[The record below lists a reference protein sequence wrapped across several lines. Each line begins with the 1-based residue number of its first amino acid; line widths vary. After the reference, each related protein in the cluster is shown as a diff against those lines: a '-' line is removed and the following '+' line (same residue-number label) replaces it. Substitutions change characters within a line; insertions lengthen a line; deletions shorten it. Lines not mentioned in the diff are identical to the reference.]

1 MDIILGVGDMRKHI
15 YSAAVIA
22 SGCLWGLMGLFRRSL
37 GSLGFDSFGIVFVR
51 CGAAALL
58 FALTILIRDKSAFRI
73 RLKDLWCFLGS
84 GIVSLL
90 LFSLCYFSGMQ
101 EASLS
106 VMAVLLYTSPAFIM
120 LLSVLLFRETLTRQ
134 KLLAL
139 VLTFTGCCLVSGLGS
154 GSAMSMKGLL
164 LGLGSG
170 FFYALYSI
178 FSRYAIE
185 RGYGSWTI
193 TFYTFLLCLLASAP
207 LAHWG
212 LIASALS
219 SGVSVP
225 VYALLMGLLTGFL
238 ADILYT
244 KGLEGMESSRAGILA
259 SVEPVVGTIIGTLVF
274 HEPLPVQSV
283 LGIALVLG
291 GIVVL
296 GGKKV
301 SKA

>member
-1 MDIILGVGDMRKHI
+1 MKQSK
-15 YSAAVIA
+15 SAACVLLA
-22 SGCLWGLMGLFRRSL
+22 GTLWGSMGLFVRKLNAVGLYALDIVQLRIAISL
-37 GSLGFDSFGIVFVR
+37 ILVGLYLLIFARDNLRVR
-51 CGAAALL
+51 L
-58 FALTILIRDKSAFRI
+58 R
-73 RLKDLWCFLGS
+73 DLWCFAGT

-90 LFSLCYFSGMQ
+90 LFSWCYFSGMQ

-154 GSAMSMKGLL
+154 GSAVSMKGLL

-193 TFYTFLLCLLASAP
+193 TFYTFLFCLLASAP

-238 ADILYT
+238 AYIFYT

>member
-1 MDIILGVGDMRKHI
+1 MKQSK
-15 YSAAVIA
+15 SAACVLLA
-22 SGCLWGLMGLFRRSL
+22 GTLWGSMGLFVRKLNAVGLYALDIVQLRIAISL
-37 GSLGFDSFGIVFVR
+37 ILVGLYLLIFARDNLRVR
-51 CGAAALL
+51 L
-58 FALTILIRDKSAFRI
+58 R
-73 RLKDLWCFLGS
+73 DLWCLAGT

-90 LFSLCYFSGMQ
+90 LFSWCYFSGMQ

-154 GSAMSMKGLL
+154 GSAVSMKGLL

-212 LIASALS
+212 LIAQALS
-219 SGVSVP
+219 SDASVP

-238 ADILYT
+238 AYIFYT

>member
-1 MDIILGVGDMRKHI
+1 MKQSK
-15 YSAAVIA
+15 SAACVLLA
-22 SGCLWGLMGLFRRSL
+22 GTLWGSMGLFVRKLNAVGLYALDIVQLRIAISL
-37 GSLGFDSFGIVFVR
+37 VLVGLYLLIFARDNLRVR
-51 CGAAALL
+51 L
-58 FALTILIRDKSAFRI
+58 R
-73 RLKDLWCFLGS
+73 DLWCLAGT

-90 LFSLCYFSGMQ
+90 LFSWCYFSGMQ

-106 VMAVLLYTSPAFIM
+106 VMAVLLYTSPAFIV

-154 GSAMSMKGLL
+154 GSAVSMKGLL

-193 TFYTFLLCLLASAP
+193 TFYTFLFCLLASAP

-238 ADILYT
+238 AYIFYT

>member
-1 MDIILGVGDMRKHI
+1 MKQSK
-15 YSAAVIA
+15 SALCVLLA
-22 SGCLWGLMGLFRRSL
+22 GTLWGSMGLFVRKLNAVGLYALDIVQLRIAISL
-37 GSLGFDSFGIVFVR
+37 ILVGLYLLIFARDNLRVR
-51 CGAAALL
+51 L
-58 FALTILIRDKSAFRI
+58 R
-73 RLKDLWCFLGS
+73 DLWCFAGT

-90 LFSLCYFSGMQ
+90 LFSWCYFSGMQ

-154 GSAMSMKGLL
+154 GSAVSMKGLL

-193 TFYTFLLCLLASAP
+193 TFYTFLFCLLASAP

-238 ADILYT
+238 AYIFYT

>member
-1 MDIILGVGDMRKHI
+1 MKQSK
-15 YSAAVIA
+15 SALCVLLA
-22 SGCLWGLMGLFRRSL
+22 GTLWGSMGLFVRKLNAVGLYALDIVQLRIAISL
-37 GSLGFDSFGIVFVR
+37 VLVGLY
-51 CGAAALL
+51 LL
-58 FALTILIRDKSAFRI
+58 IFARDKLHV
-73 RLKDLWCFLGS
+73 RLRDLWCFAGT

-90 LFSLCYFSGMQ
+90 LFSWCYFSGMQ

-120 LLSVLLFRETLTRQ
+120 LLSVLLFREKLTRQ

-154 GSAMSMKGLL
+154 GSAVSMKGLL

-193 TFYTFLLCLLASAP
+193 TFYTFLFCLLASAP

-238 ADILYT
+238 AYIFYT

>member
-1 MDIILGVGDMRKHI
+1 MKQSN
-15 YSAAVIA
+15 SAACVLLA
-22 SGCLWGLMGLFRRSL
+22 GTLWGSMGLFVRKLNAVGLYALDIVQLRIAISL
-37 GSLGFDSFGIVFVR
+37 VLVGLY
-51 CGAAALL
+51 LL
-58 FALTILIRDKSAFRI
+58 IFARDKMRV
-73 RLKDLWCFLGS
+73 RLRDLWCVAGT

-90 LFSLCYFSGMQ
+90 LFSWCYFSGMQ

-154 GSAMSMKGLL
+154 GSAVSMKGLL

-238 ADILYT
+238 AYIFYT

>member
-1 MDIILGVGDMRKHI
+1 MKQSK
-15 YSAAVIA
+15 SALCVLLA
-22 SGCLWGLMGLFRRSL
+22 GTLWGSMGLFVRKLNAVGLYALDIVQLRIAISL
-37 GSLGFDSFGIVFVR
+37 ILVGLYLLIFARDNLRVR
-51 CGAAALL
+51 L
-58 FALTILIRDKSAFRI
+58 R
-73 RLKDLWCFLGS
+73 DLWCFAGT

-90 LFSLCYFSGMQ
+90 LFSWCYFSGMQ

-154 GSAMSMKGLL
+154 GSAVSMKGLL

-193 TFYTFLLCLLASAP
+193 TFYTFLFCLLASAP

-238 ADILYT
+238 AYIFYT

-296 GGKKV
+296 GSKKA

>member
-1 MDIILGVGDMRKHI
+1 MKQSK
-15 YSAAVIA
+15 SALCVLLA
-22 SGCLWGLMGLFRRSL
+22 GTLWGSMGLFVRKLNAVGLYALDIVQLRIAISL
-37 GSLGFDSFGIVFVR
+37 ILVGLYLLIFARDNLRVR
-51 CGAAALL
+51 L
-58 FALTILIRDKSAFRI
+58 R
-73 RLKDLWCFLGS
+73 DLWCFAGT

-90 LFSLCYFSGMQ
+90 LFSWCYFSGMQ

-154 GSAMSMKGLL
+154 GSAVSMKGLL

-193 TFYTFLLCLLASAP
+193 TFYTFLFCLLASAP

-212 LIASALS
+212 LIAQALS
-219 SGVSVP
+219 SDTSVP

-238 ADILYT
+238 AYIFYT

>member
-1 MDIILGVGDMRKHI
+1 MKQSK
-15 YSAAVIA
+15 SALCVLLA
-22 SGCLWGLMGLFRRSL
+22 GTLWGSMGLFVRKLNAVGLYALDIVQLRIAISL
-37 GSLGFDSFGIVFVR
+37 ILVGLYLLIFARDNLRVR
-51 CGAAALL
+51 L
-58 FALTILIRDKSAFRI
+58 R
-73 RLKDLWCFLGS
+73 DLWCFAGT

-90 LFSLCYFSGMQ
+90 LFSWCYFSGMQ

-154 GSAMSMKGLL
+154 GSAVSMKGLL

-238 ADILYT
+238 AYIFYT

-296 GGKKV
+296 GSKKA

>member
-1 MDIILGVGDMRKHI
+1 MKQSK
-15 YSAAVIA
+15 SAACVLLA
-22 SGCLWGLMGLFRRSL
+22 GTLWGSMGLFVRKLNAVGLYALDIVQLRIAISL
-37 GSLGFDSFGIVFVR
+37 ILVGLYLLIFARDNLRVR
-51 CGAAALL
+51 L
-58 FALTILIRDKSAFRI
+58 R
-73 RLKDLWCFLGS
+73 DLWCLAGT

-90 LFSLCYFSGMQ
+90 LFSWCYFSGMQ

-154 GSAMSMKGLL
+154 GSAVSMKGLL

-193 TFYTFLLCLLASAP
+193 TFYTFLFCLLASAP

-238 ADILYT
+238 AYIFYT

>member
-1 MDIILGVGDMRKHI
+1 MKQSK
-15 YSAAVIA
+15 SALCVLLA
-22 SGCLWGLMGLFRRSL
+22 GTLWGSMGLFVRKLNAVGLYALDIVQLRIAISL
-37 GSLGFDSFGIVFVR
+37 VLVGLY
-51 CGAAALL
+51 LL
-58 FALTILIRDKSAFRI
+58 IFARDKLHV
-73 RLKDLWCFLGS
+73 RLRDLWCFAGT

-90 LFSLCYFSGMQ
+90 LFSWCYFSGMQ

-154 GSAMSMKGLL
+154 GSAVSMKGLL

-193 TFYTFLLCLLASAP
+193 TFYTFLFCLLASAP

-238 ADILYT
+238 AYIFYT

>member
-1 MDIILGVGDMRKHI
+1 MKQSK
-15 YSAAVIA
+15 SAACVLLA
-22 SGCLWGLMGLFRRSL
+22 GTLWGSMGLFVRKLNAVGLYALDIVQLRIAISL
-37 GSLGFDSFGIVFVR
+37 VLVGLY
-51 CGAAALL
+51 LL
-58 FALTILIRDKSAFRI
+58 IFARDKLHV
-73 RLKDLWCFLGS
+73 RLRDLWCFAGT

-90 LFSLCYFSGMQ
+90 LFSWCYFSGMQ

-154 GSAMSMKGLL
+154 GSAVSMKGLL

-193 TFYTFLLCLLASAP
+193 TFYTFLFCLLASAP

-238 ADILYT
+238 AYIFYT

-296 GGKKV
+296 SGKKA

>member
-1 MDIILGVGDMRKHI
+1 MKQSK
-15 YSAAVIA
+15 SALCVLLA
-22 SGCLWGLMGLFRRSL
+22 GTLWGSMGLFVRKLNAVGLYALDIVQLRIAISL
-37 GSLGFDSFGIVFVR
+37 VLVGLY
-51 CGAAALL
+51 LL
-58 FALTILIRDKSAFRI
+58 IFARDKLHV
-73 RLKDLWCFLGS
+73 RLRDLWCFAGT

-90 LFSLCYFSGMQ
+90 LFSWCYFSGMQ

-106 VMAVLLYTSPAFIM
+106 VMAVLLYTSPAFIV

-154 GSAMSMKGLL
+154 GSAVSMKGLL

-193 TFYTFLLCLLASAP
+193 TFYTFLFCLLASAP

-212 LIASALS
+212 LIAQALS
-219 SGVSVP
+219 SDASVP

-238 ADILYT
+238 AYIFYT

-283 LGIALVLG
+283 LGIALVLC

>member
-1 MDIILGVGDMRKHI
+1 MKQSK
-15 YSAAVIA
+15 SALCVLLA
-22 SGCLWGLMGLFRRSL
+22 GTLWGSMGLFVRKLNAVGLYALDIVQLRIAISL
-37 GSLGFDSFGIVFVR
+37 VLVGLY
-51 CGAAALL
+51 LL
-58 FALTILIRDKSAFRI
+58 IFAR
-73 RLKDLWCFLGS
+73 
-84 GIVSLL
+84 
-90 LFSLCYFSGMQ
+90 
-101 EASLS
+101 
-106 VMAVLLYTSPAFIM
+106 VM
-120 LLSVLLFRETLTRQ
+120 Q

-154 GSAMSMKGLL
+154 GSAVSMKGLL

-225 VYALLMGLLTGFL
+225 VYALLMGLLTGF
-238 ADILYT
+238 
-244 KGLEGMESSRAGILA
+244 RA
-259 SVEPVVGTIIGTLVF
+259 
-274 HEPLPVQSV
+274 
-283 LGIALVLG
+283 
-291 GIVVL
+291 
-296 GGKKV
+296 
-301 SKA
+301 

>member
-1 MDIILGVGDMRKHI
+1 MKQSK
-15 YSAAVIA
+15 SAACVLLA
-22 SGCLWGLMGLFRRSL
+22 GTLWGSMGLFVRKLNAVGLYALDIVQLRIAISL
-37 GSLGFDSFGIVFVR
+37 VLVGLY
-51 CGAAALL
+51 LL
-58 FALTILIRDKSAFRI
+58 IFARDKLRV
-73 RLKDLWCFLGS
+73 RLRDLWCFAGT

-90 LFSLCYFSGMQ
+90 LFSWCYFSGMQ

-106 VMAVLLYTSPAFIM
+106 VMAVLLYTSPAFIV

-154 GSAMSMKGLL
+154 GSAVSMKGLL

-219 SGVSVP
+219 SGFSVP

-238 ADILYT
+238 AYIFYT

>member
-1 MDIILGVGDMRKHI
+1 MKQSK
-15 YSAAVIA
+15 SAACVLLA
-22 SGCLWGLMGLFRRSL
+22 GTLWGSMGLFVRKLNAVGLYALDIVQLRIAISL
-37 GSLGFDSFGIVFVR
+37 ILVGLYLLIFARDNLRVR
-51 CGAAALL
+51 L
-58 FALTILIRDKSAFRI
+58 R
-73 RLKDLWCFLGS
+73 DLWCFAGT

-90 LFSLCYFSGMQ
+90 LFSWCYFSGMQ

-154 GSAMSMKGLL
+154 GSAVSMKGLL

-193 TFYTFLLCLLASAP
+193 TFYTFLFCLLASAP

-212 LIASALS
+212 LIAQALS
-219 SGVSVP
+219 SDASVP

-238 ADILYT
+238 AYIFYT

>member
-1 MDIILGVGDMRKHI
+1 MKQSK
-15 YSAAVIA
+15 SALCVLLA
-22 SGCLWGLMGLFRRSL
+22 GTLWGSMGLFVRKLNAVGLYALDIVQLRIAISL
-37 GSLGFDSFGIVFVR
+37 ILVGLYLLIFARDNLRVR
-51 CGAAALL
+51 L
-58 FALTILIRDKSAFRI
+58 R
-73 RLKDLWCFLGS
+73 DLWCLAGT

-90 LFSLCYFSGMQ
+90 LFSWCYFSGMQ

-154 GSAMSMKGLL
+154 GSAVSMKGLL

-238 ADILYT
+238 AYIFYT

>member
-1 MDIILGVGDMRKHI
+1 MKQSK
-15 YSAAVIA
+15 SALCVLLA
-22 SGCLWGLMGLFRRSL
+22 GTLWGSMGLR
-37 GSLGFDSFGIVFVR
+37 
-51 CGAAALL
+51 
-58 FALTILIRDKSAFRI
+58 
-73 RLKDLWCFLGS
+73 DLWCFAGT

-90 LFSLCYFSGMQ
+90 LFSWCYFSGMQ

-106 VMAVLLYTSPAFIM
+106 VMAVLLYTSPAFIV

-139 VLTFTGCCLVSGLGS
+139 VLTFAGCCLVSGLGS
-154 GSAMSMKGLL
+154 GSAVSMKGLL

-193 TFYTFLLCLLASAP
+193 TFYTFLFCLLASAP

-212 LIASALS
+212 LIAQALS
-219 SGVSVP
+219 SDASVP

-238 ADILYT
+238 AYIFYT
-244 KGLEGMESSRAGILA
+244 KGLEGVESGRASIITNI
-259 SVEPVVGTIIGTLVF
+259 EPVVETLVGVF
-274 HEPLPVQSV
+274 VFKEALTVWTV
-283 LGIALVLG
+283 LGMTCVFGCVILLANG
-291 GIVVL
+291 D
-296 GGKKV
+296 KKCEEKPV
-301 SKA
+301 KS

>member
-1 MDIILGVGDMRKHI
+1 MKQSK
-15 YSAAVIA
+15 SALCVLLA
-22 SGCLWGLMGLFRRSL
+22 GTLWGSMGLFVRKLNAVGLYALDIVQLRIAVSL
-37 GSLGFDSFGIVFVR
+37 VLVGLY
-51 CGAAALL
+51 LL
-58 FALTILIRDKSAFRI
+58 IFARDKLHV
-73 RLKDLWCFLGS
+73 RLRDLWCFAGT

-90 LFSLCYFSGMQ
+90 LFSWCYFSGMQ

-154 GSAMSMKGLL
+154 GSAVSMKGLL

-193 TFYTFLLCLLASAP
+193 TFYTFLFCLLASAP

-212 LIASALS
+212 LIAQALS

-238 ADILYT
+238 AYIFYT

-296 GGKKV
+296 SGKKA

>member
-1 MDIILGVGDMRKHI
+1 MKQSK
-15 YSAAVIA
+15 SALCVLLA
-22 SGCLWGLMGLFRRSL
+22 GTLWGSMGLFVRKLNAVGLYALDIVQLRIAISL
-37 GSLGFDSFGIVFVR
+37 VLVGLY
-51 CGAAALL
+51 LL
-58 FALTILIRDKSAFRI
+58 IFARDKLRV
-73 RLKDLWCFLGS
+73 RLRDLCCFAGT

-90 LFSLCYFSGMQ
+90 LFSWCYFSGMQ
-101 EASLS
+101 EVSLS
-106 VMAVLLYTSPAFIM
+106 VMAVLLYTSPAFIV

-154 GSAMSMKGLL
+154 GSAVSMKGLL

-193 TFYTFLLCLLASAP
+193 TFYTFLFCLLASAP

-238 ADILYT
+238 AYIFYT

>member
-1 MDIILGVGDMRKHI
+1 MKQSK
-15 YSAAVIA
+15 SALCVLLA
-22 SGCLWGLMGLFRRSL
+22 GTLWGSMGLFVRKLNAVGLYALDIVQLRIAISL
-37 GSLGFDSFGIVFVR
+37 VLVGLY
-51 CGAAALL
+51 LL
-58 FALTILIRDKSAFRI
+58 IFARDKLRV
-73 RLKDLWCFLGS
+73 RLRDLWCLAGT

-90 LFSLCYFSGMQ
+90 LFSWCYFSGMQ

-106 VMAVLLYTSPAFIM
+106 VMAVLLYTSPAFIV

-139 VLTFTGCCLVSGLGS
+139 VLTFAGCCLVSGLGS
-154 GSAMSMKGLL
+154 GSAVSMKGLL

-193 TFYTFLLCLLASAP
+193 TFYTFLFCLLASAP

-212 LIASALS
+212 LIAQALS
-219 SGVSVP
+219 SDASVP

-238 ADILYT
+238 AYIFYT

>member
-1 MDIILGVGDMRKHI
+1 MKQSK
-15 YSAAVIA
+15 SALCVLLA
-22 SGCLWGLMGLFRRSL
+22 GTLWGSMGLFVRKLNAVGLYALDIVQLRIAISL
-37 GSLGFDSFGIVFVR
+37 VLVGLY
-51 CGAAALL
+51 LL
-58 FALTILIRDKSAFRI
+58 IFARDKLHV
-73 RLKDLWCFLGS
+73 RLRDLWCFAGTA
-84 GIVSLL
+84 IVSLL
-90 LFSLCYFSGMQ
+90 LFSWCYFSGMQ

-120 LLSVLLFRETLTRQ
+120 LLSVLLFREKLTRQ

-154 GSAMSMKGLL
+154 GSAVSMKGLL

-193 TFYTFLLCLLASAP
+193 TFYTFLFCLLASAP

-212 LIASALS
+212 LIAQALS
-219 SGVSVP
+219 SDASVP

-238 ADILYT
+238 AYIFYT

>member
-1 MDIILGVGDMRKHI
+1 MKQSK
-15 YSAAVIA
+15 SALCVLLA
-22 SGCLWGLMGLFRRSL
+22 GTLWGSMGLFVRKLNAVGLYALDIVQLRIAISL
-37 GSLGFDSFGIVFVR
+37 VLVGLYLLIFARDNLRVR
-51 CGAAALL
+51 L
-58 FALTILIRDKSAFRI
+58 R
-73 RLKDLWCFLGS
+73 DLWCFAGT

-90 LFSLCYFSGMQ
+90 LFSWCYFSGMQ

-154 GSAMSMKGLL
+154 GSAVSMKGLL

-193 TFYTFLLCLLASAP
+193 TFYTFLFCLLASAP

-238 ADILYT
+238 AYIFYT

>member
-1 MDIILGVGDMRKHI
+1 MKQSK
-15 YSAAVIA
+15 SALCVLLA
-22 SGCLWGLMGLFRRSL
+22 GTLWGSMGLFVRKLNAVGLYALDIVQLRIAVSL
-37 GSLGFDSFGIVFVR
+37 VLVGLY
-51 CGAAALL
+51 LL
-58 FALTILIRDKSAFRI
+58 IFARDKLRV
-73 RLKDLWCFLGS
+73 RLRDLWYFAGT

-90 LFSLCYFSGMQ
+90 LFSWCYFSGMQ

-106 VMAVLLYTSPAFIM
+106 VMAVLLYTSPAFIV

-154 GSAMSMKGLL
+154 GSAVSMKGLL

-193 TFYTFLLCLLASAP
+193 TFYTFLFCLLASAP

-212 LIASALS
+212 LIAQALS
-219 SGVSVP
+219 SDASVP

-238 ADILYT
+238 AYIFYT

>member
-1 MDIILGVGDMRKHI
+1 MKQSK
-15 YSAAVIA
+15 SALCVLLA
-22 SGCLWGLMGLFRRSL
+22 GTLWGSMGLFVRRLNAVGLYALDIVQLRIAVSL
-37 GSLGFDSFGIVFVR
+37 VLVGLYLLIFARERFRVR
-51 CGAAALL
+51 L
-58 FALTILIRDKSAFRI
+58 R
-73 RLKDLWCFLGS
+73 DLWCFAGT

-90 LFSLCYFSGMQ
+90 LFSWCYYSGMQ

-120 LLSVLLFRETLTRQ
+120 LLSIVLFREKLTRQ

-139 VLTFTGCCLVSGLGS
+139 VLTFAGCCLVSGLGS
-154 GSAMSMKGLL
+154 GSAVSMKGLL

-185 RGYGSWTI
+185 RGYDSWTI
-193 TFYTFLLCLLASAP
+193 TFYTFLFCLLASAP
-207 LAHWG
+207 LSHWD
-212 LIASALS
+212 LIAQALS
-219 SGVSVP
+219 GGASVP

-238 ADILYT
+238 AYIFYT